1 MAILSFCAGMTYLEG
16 ANWFVWRYISDHY
29 LHLATSAAIFSW
41 SLAIYLYATSFIG
54 NKMLSE
60 PGSKGNPFYDFFMG
74 RELNPRIGSVDLKAW
89 CELYPGLMGWVIL
102 NLGFVAQQYRLHR
115 RISDSMLLVNIFE
128 FWYVFDAL
136 YNEPAVLTTM
146 DIVTDG
152 FGLMLAFGDIA
163 WVPFTYTLQSRYLA
177 RFPVDLGVQG
187 VAGVLAVQALGYYIF
202 RSANNEKDR
211 FRKNPA
217 DPRVAH
223 LKYMETK
230 AGSKL
235 LVSGWWGTAR
245 HINYLGDWIM
255 GWAWCLPTGF
265 KTPLTYFY
273 VLYFAILLLHRE
285 TRDETKCKEKYG
297 ADWDEYKRRV
307 KWRIL
312 PGVY

>member
-1 MAILSFCAGMTYLEG
+1 
-16 ANWFVWRYISDHY
+16 
-29 LHLATSAAIFSW
+29 

-102 NLGFVAQQYRLHR
+102 NLGFVAQQYRLHG

-136 YNEPAVLTTM
+136 YNEPALLTTM

-235 LVSGWWGTAR
+235 DRKS
-245 HINYLGDWIM
+245 
-255 GWAWCLPTGF
+255 
-265 KTPLTYFY
+265 
-273 VLYFAILLLHRE
+273 
-285 TRDETKCKEKYG
+285 
-297 ADWDEYKRRV
+297 
-307 KWRIL
+307 
-312 PGVY
+312 